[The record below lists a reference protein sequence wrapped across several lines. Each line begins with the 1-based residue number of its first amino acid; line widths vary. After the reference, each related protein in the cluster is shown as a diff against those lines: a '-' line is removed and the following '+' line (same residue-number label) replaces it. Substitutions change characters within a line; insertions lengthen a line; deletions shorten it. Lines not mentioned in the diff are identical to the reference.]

1 MILRRL
7 LVAVALVAT
16 VTACSDDGDAPLP
29 LGNGS
34 EGTPQTQSTG
44 TETSG
49 APATGGAPTTSAAPG
64 EPTATSPA
72 PSTSAGPNTASRPAP
87 DVGPVGSFAAF
98 YLRPDESDQI
108 LVDVHSQA
116 GAEPR
121 SATLDHLASVLGQ
134 VSGKSV
140 SVSRSAVGGGGQ
152 RWTAEAIRDLADS
165 VSPAQSRDR
174 AVLTLLYLR
183 GDFAGGENVVGVA
196 VRSDVAAVF
205 ADKVTEAAGV
215 LGNPAAV
222 EDAVSMHEIG
232 HILGLVDLVLETGR
246 QDPEHPGHSPNRESV
261 MYYAVESTLIGTIL
275 EGGPP
280 RDFDRADLDD
290 LARIRSG

>member
-7 LVAVALVAT
+7 LVAVALVVL
-16 VTACSDDGDAPLP
+16 VTACSEDGDTPLTAEP
-29 LGNGS
+29 GS
-34 EGTPQTQSTG
+34 EGTPQTQPTG
-44 TETSG
+44 TDTSS
-49 APATGGAPTTSAAPG
+49 APSTDGAPTTSAAPG
-64 EPTATSPA
+64 EPTTTSQP
-72 PSTSAGPNTASRPAP
+72 PSTTGAPDTADRPAP
-87 DVGPVGSFAAF
+87 DVGPVGGFAAF
-98 YLRPDESDQI
+98 YLRPDESDQV

-121 SATLDHLASVLGQ
+121 SATLDHLVSVLGQ

-152 RWTAEAIRDLADS
+152 RWTAQAIRDLADS

-174 AVLTLLYLR
+174 SVLTLLYLR
-183 GDFAGGENVVGVA
+183 GEFADGENVVGVA

-205 ADKVTEAAGV
+205 GDKVAEAAGV

-290 LARIRSG
+290 LARIRNG

>member
-7 LVAVALVAT
+7 LVALALVAV
-16 VTACSDDGDAPLP
+16 VTACAEDGDAALP
-29 LGNGS
+29 ADSGS
-34 EGTPQTQSTG
+34 EGAPQTQPTG
-44 TETSG
+44 TDTSN
-49 APATGGAPTTSAAPG
+49 PPVTGGAPSTSVPPG
-64 EPTATSPA
+64 EPTGTSPA
-72 PSTSAGPNTASRPAP
+72 PPTSAAEVTATRPAP
-87 DVGPVGSFAAF
+87 DVGPVGSYAAF
-98 YLRPDESDQI
+98 YLRPDESAQI
-108 LVDVHSQA
+108 LVDVHSQS

-121 SATLDHLASVLGQ
+121 SATLDHLVSVLGQ

-140 SVSRSAVGGGGQ
+140 AASRSAVGGGGQ
-152 RWTAEAIRDLADS
+152 RWTAQAIRDLADS
-165 VSPAQSRDR
+165 VSPAQSRER
-174 AVLTLLYLR
+174 SVLTLLYLR
-183 GDFAGGENVVGVA
+183 GEFADSEKVVGVA

-205 ADKVTEAAGV
+205 GDKVAEAAGV

-222 EDAVSMHEIG
+222 EDAVSMHEVG

-290 LARIRSG
+290 LARIRNG